1 MSKLYVANLSK
12 QNIEFIY
19 WVENSKK
26 PVVTKIKPG
35 QQESVYPQ
43 GSRVDHERIVDQHR
57 MYGLIPVSELD
68 RRQGFVGQCYQYDDP
83 IPLDRLYTGMTNNED
98 ALVTEALERRKEAAA
113 SSDDLMQKA
122 AQETDSKLG
131 NFEVEI
137 QEIEQKGVEPTVH
150 EVITVGEEAQE
161 PRRRGR
167 PRRS

>member
-1 MSKLYVANLSK
+1 MSKLYVANLTK
-12 QNIEFIY
+12 QEFHLIY

-43 GSRVDHERIVDQHR
+43 GNHVDHERIVEQHR

-68 RRQGFVGQCYQYDDP
+68 RRPGFVGQCYQYDDP

-98 ALVTEALERRKEAAA
+98 ALVKQALERRKEAAA

-122 AQETDSKLG
+122 AQETDSRLG
-131 NFEVEI
+131 GFEVEI
-137 QEIEQKGVEPTVH
+137 EEVEQKGVEPQIH
-150 EVITVGEEAQE
+150 EVITVGEDNPE